1 MTKISDTSK
10 EDDDLNAIIQEN
22 SETTIRD
29 FLMMLYDISE
39 RNSEDGKF
47 PVITFVHR
55 AFTENSAVDTTWII
69 KIASVEETPTGK
81 MN

>member
-55 AFTENSAVDTTWII
+55 ALTESSVVDTTWII

>member
-29 FLMMLYDISE
+29 FLMML
-39 RNSEDGKF
+39 
-47 PVITFVHR
+47 
-55 AFTENSAVDTTWII
+55 
-69 KIASVEETPTGK
+69 
-81 MN
+81 

>member
-47 PVITFVHR
+47 PVIPFVHR
-55 AFTENSAVDTTWII
+55 ALTESSVVDTTWII

>member
-55 AFTENSAVDTTWII
+55 AFHENSVVDTTWII

>member
-1 MTKISDTSK
+1 MSQ

-47 PVITFVHR
+47 PVITFVH
-55 AFTENSAVDTTWII
+55 
-69 KIASVEETPTGK
+69 
-81 MN
+81 